1 MVLEGLKKAGGSIPP
16 LTTAPW
22 CMIASTSVSKT
33 DGSGHEPEGAT
44 INKTQNME
52 LKFKKLSEQAVLP
65 VRAHKSDA
73 GLDLTCTRVETGI
86 NECGQLMLIYHTD
99 LAVEIPEGYV
109 GLLFPRSSIYK
120 KSIALTNSVGVV
132 DSGYRGEIMCVFK
145 STTDVVPAIYKQG
158 ERFCQLVVVP
168 IPAVEVVEATELSE
182 SDRSEAGFGSTGN
195 KNEYSAPDTESTPGS
210 ADDAKVSPE
219 SAEDVEQITEAAA
232 GDKNTPE
239 QA

>member
-1 MVLEGLKKAGGSIPP
+1 
-16 LTTAPW
+16 
-22 CMIASTSVSKT
+22 
-33 DGSGHEPEGAT
+33 
-44 INKTQNME
+44 ME
-52 LKFKKLSEQAVLP
+52 LKFKRLSDKAVLP
-65 VRAHKSDA
+65 IRAHKSDA
-73 GLDLTCTRVETGI
+73 GLDLTCTSISTGV
-86 NECGQLMLIYHTD
+86 NDCGQLMLIYHTD

-168 IPAVEVVEATELSE
+168 IPSIEVVEAAELSE
-182 SDRSEAGFGSTGN
+182 SDRSEGGFGSTGN
-195 KNEYSAPDTESTPGS
+195 TNESSAPSEDAQPGSVDDAKIDTES
-210 ADDAKVSPE
+210 AEVVDASQQE
-219 SAEDVEQITEAAA
+219 AA

-239 QA
+239 QAQ